1 MSRIEKIVSEIVA
14 LDSQA
19 PDLFNPYTD
28 ICSFEDHRNSPA
40 IRRENLIRYFNIQ
53 LERRPKYL
61 WVCEAPGYR
70 GCRRTGL
77 PLISENLF
85 GKVSEEL
92 GLKSHFR
99 KATKTDPVGEYSANA
114 VWGMIGRV
122 PGIPLI
128 WNAYPLHPF
137 KRGDPRTNRT
147 PRKKEVESARHIL
160 SDLIEIFE
168 PRTTIAVGRV
178 AEKLLGEYGLNCVY
192 VRHPAN
198 GGIGKFR
205 RGIAEIYK
213 VKV

>member
-1 MSRIEKIVSEIVA
+1 MNRIERIVSGIAA
-14 LDSQA
+14 LDAQA
-19 PDLFNPYTD
+19 PDLFNPYAD
-28 ICSFEDHRNSPA
+28 VCSSEDCPDSPA

-77 PLISENLF
+77 PLISENLLE
-85 GKVSEEL
+85 KASKEL
-92 GLKSHFR
+92 DLESYFR

-114 VWGMIGRV
+114 VWGMINRI

-137 KRGDPRTNRT
+137 KEGDPLTNRT
-147 PRKKEVESARHIL
+147 PRKKEIESARHIL
-160 SDLIEIFE
+160 SGLIEIFE
-168 PRTTIAVGRV
+168 PQVTIAVGRI
-178 AEKLLGEYGLNCVY
+178 AEKLLKEYGLNCVY

-213 VKV
+213 V

>member
-1 MSRIEKIVSEIVA
+1 MNAIEKIVSEIAA
-14 LDSQA
+14 LDAQA
-19 PDLFNPYTD
+19 LDLFNPYTD
-28 ICSFEDHRNSPA
+28 ICPSEDHRSSPA

-53 LERRPKYL
+53 LEKRPKYL
-61 WVCEAPGYR
+61 WVCEAPGHR

-77 PLISENLF
+77 PLISENLLE
-85 GKVSEEL
+85 KASKEL
-92 GLKSHFR
+92 CLKSHFR

-114 VWGMIGRV
+114 VWGMIDRV

-137 KRGDPRTNRT
+137 REGDPLTNRT
-147 PRKKEVESARHIL
+147 PRKKEIESACHIL
-160 SDLIEIFE
+160 SDLIELFE
-168 PRTTIAVGRV
+168 PQVTIAVGRI
-178 AEKLLGEYGLNCVY
+178 AEKLLKEQDLTCVY

-213 VKV
+213 A